1 MSTNDTVPLPSLLPD
16 PEPTRGGAREHPEED
31 PVTVELDEI
40 ITSTLASQIV
50 LGTMTAPEALK
61 ILWDYASAQVE
72 PAE

>member
-1 MSTNDTVPLPSLLPD
+1 MTANDTVPLPTPV
-16 PEPTRGGAREHPEED
+16 PAREED